1 MTRQLTPASCRCT
14 DGNNSVTPAVSESHN
29 DWGDDINPTSLPFT
43 QKKNRVRHI
52 VLSDEDEPM
61 VSSPTTHKAKPAV
74 SKGESLP
81 VDPKL
86 AAGNDPQVASTMP
99 SALSHNTVD
108 GKKTPAVKN
117 RLKAA
122 EARTY
127 VGNSKQKH
135 EQSSLW
141 LTASK

>member
-1 MTRQLTPASCRCT
+1 
-14 DGNNSVTPAVSESHN
+14 
-29 DWGDDINPTSLPFT
+29 
-43 QKKNRVRHI
+43 
-52 VLSDEDEPM
+52 M

-99 SALSHNTVD
+99 SALSHNTAD

-122 EARTY
+122 DYNPEICRILNITIHLYHVLLLTDNPFPDAHVELEYAREAWDTSSKY
-127 VGNSKQKH
+127 HQSTDIHLDTGLASLVSDAYGLCNS
-135 EQSSLW
+135 
-141 LTASK
+141 LT